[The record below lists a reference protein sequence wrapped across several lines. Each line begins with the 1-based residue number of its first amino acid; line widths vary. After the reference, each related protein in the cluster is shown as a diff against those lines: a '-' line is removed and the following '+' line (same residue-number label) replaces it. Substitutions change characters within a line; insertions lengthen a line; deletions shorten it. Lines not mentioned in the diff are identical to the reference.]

1 MTFKSNENPMFR
13 SKFSEDIFKHKYA
26 HEGCM
31 TWDDLSK
38 TLVDDVCGDL
48 LYEGRGRYSH

>member
-26 HEGCM
+26 HQGCM
-31 TWDDLSK
+31 TWDDLAK

-48 LYEGRGRYSH
+48 LTKDDGGLY